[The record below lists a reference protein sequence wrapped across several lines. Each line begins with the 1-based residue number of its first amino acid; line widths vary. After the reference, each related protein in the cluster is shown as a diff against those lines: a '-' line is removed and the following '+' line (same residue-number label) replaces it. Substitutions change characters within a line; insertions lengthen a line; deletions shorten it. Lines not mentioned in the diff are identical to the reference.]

1 MLRTT
6 AALIAALAGGLA
18 TGAPLRAQTAH
29 AARPAP
35 PPTRT
40 AHAPA
45 PSGPPP
51 APRPATPASDP
62 DALYYLT
69 RDRVQLYRTA
79 DSLRPVTLLPLRTS
93 VYRLGTERGW
103 THVRTEAGVEGYVY
117 GMPLSNV
124 WVRVSKSERTLQLYR
139 GAELVRTFGADFG
152 YNPVANKERRGS
164 TTDRDA
170 WRTPEGTF
178 YVARLN
184 ARSQF
189 YKAFV
194 LSYPNA
200 DHAARGLRGGL
211 ISQREHDAIVE
222 AERTFGVPPM
232 GTALGGM
239 IEIHGKGTGAGV
251 NWTQGCVA
259 LRNAD
264 VDALWPHLTV
274 GTPVVIEP

>member
-1 MLRTT
+1 MLRPTVT
-6 AALIAALAGGLA
+6 FLAVLFGGLGA
-18 TGAPLRAQTAH
+18 SAPLRAQTAYAAPPPIRPPATSAPAG
-29 AARPAP
+29 AARPA
-35 PPTRT
+35 
-40 AHAPA
+40 APA
-45 PSGPPP
+45 AAPSPSGD
-51 APRPATPASDP
+51 TET
-62 DALYYLT
+62 LFYLT
-69 RDRVQLYRTA
+69 RDRVQVYRSA
-79 DSLRPVTLLPLRTS
+79 DSLRPVTTLPLRTS
-93 VYRLGTERGW
+93 VYRLGSERGW

-117 GMPLSNV
+117 GAPLSNV
-124 WVRVSKSERTLQLYR
+124 WVRVSKSARTLELYR
-139 GAELVRTFGADFG
+139 GSDLVRTFGADFG
-152 YNPVANKERRGS
+152 YNPVANKEQRGS
-164 TTDRDA
+164 STDRDA

-200 DHAARGLRGGL
+200 EHAGRGLRRGL

-222 AERTFGVPPM
+222 AERTFAVPPM
-232 GTALGGM
+232 NTALGGM

-259 LRNAD
+259 LRDAD
-264 VDALWPHLTV
+264 VDALWPHLAV